1 LRPPTAVALAV
12 NNGLILSMAGS
23 FQKGDCLLVTPLLLF
38 VQREVVT
45 NKAHRTRTELFAEAL
60 HRILALHKT
69 LNAIE
74 DKVRKYAPSRLIT
87 CEVTTRRKDSRQ
99 CEARGLKQDHNYERL
114 KFQLRLTLSDEF
126 AQVARNVPGDPSIST
141 LTDILN
147 RHDAVMK
154 CQFDAFADYV
164 SEAEANGIENF
175 DLYEWTKKTIDDPA
189 KKSKYTKSFALYVGG
204 DEVYEKDKAD
214 ALEAE
219 LKPLV
224 GGPIVAKMF
233 KYDTDPAHNPQ
244 PPRQT

>member
-1 LRPPTAVALAV
+1 M
-12 NNGLILSMAGS
+12 S
-23 FQKGDCLLVTPLLLF
+23 D
-38 VQREVVT
+38 
-45 NKAHRTRTELFAEAL
+45 
-60 HRILALHKT
+60 
-69 LNAIE
+69 
-74 DKVRKYAPSRLIT
+74 D
-87 CEVTTRRKDSRQ
+87 
-99 CEARGLKQDHNYERL
+99 L
-114 KFQLRLTLSDEF
+114 KFQLRLTFSDEF

-147 RHDAVMK
+147 RHDSVMK

-224 GGPIVAKMF
+224 GGPHVTRRRVSHTRPCRPGK
-233 KYDTDPAHNPQ
+233 Q
-244 PPRQT
+244 PTALSGR

>member
-1 LRPPTAVALAV
+1 MRCTD
-12 NNGLILSMAGS
+12 S
-23 FQKGDCLLVTPLLLF
+23 FG
-38 VQREVVT
+38 R
-45 NKAHRTRTELFAEAL
+45 L
-60 HRILALHKT
+60 HHL
-69 LNAIE
+69 
-74 DKVRKYAPSRLIT
+74 DKS
-87 CEVTTRRKDSRQ
+87 Q
-99 CEARGLKQDHNYERL
+99 CEARGLNEDHNTMNDDL

-126 AQVARNVPGDPSIST
+126 AQAARNVPGDPSIST

-204 DEVYEKDKAD
+204 DEVYERDKAD
-214 ALEAE
+214 VLEAE
-219 LKPLV
+219 LQPLV
-224 GGPIVAKMF
+224 GGPIVAKIF

-244 PPRQT
+244 PPRQK

>member
-1 LRPPTAVALAV
+1 MRGTRP
-12 NNGLILSMAGS
+12 
-23 FQKGDCLLVTPLLLF
+23 
-38 VQREVVT
+38 
-45 NKAHRTRTELFAEAL
+45 
-60 HRILALHKT
+60 
-69 LNAIE
+69 
-74 DKVRKYAPSRLIT
+74 
-87 CEVTTRRKDSRQ
+87 
-99 CEARGLKQDHNYERL
+99 EARPQHMSDEL

-164 SEAEANGIENF
+164 REAEANGIENF

-224 GGPIVAKMF
+224 GGPIVAKIF